1 MRLCLKTDIFSCDF
15 DSDDRGFIAISIKE
29 IEDNSC
35 VKFRP
40 ANIADEDWIE
50 FFYLDDACY
59 ATVGFKGPNYGKHNV
74 NLMRNN
80 NGITCMTKGIIV
92 HELLH
97 ILGVSHE
104 QTRPDRDEY
113 LSVNWPNMKVERY
126 GYL

>member
-1 MRLCLKTDIFSCDF
+1 MAIVVGSLNTTVANKSVNQTS
-15 DSDDRGFIAISIKE
+15 ISIETAIK
-29 IEDNSC
+29 
-35 VKFRP
+35 
-40 ANIADEDWIE
+40 
-50 FFYLDDACY
+50 
-59 ATVGFKGPNYGKHNV
+59 YGKHNV